1 LNYIGHTLEQYKGC
15 DILDISPGACL
26 WSHKLHEFLEPRS
39 HVLLESSPEL
49 FQPFLLPLLESP
61 GSKYKLV
68 TKSPLEVSS
77 YRELVDEGVFPHQ
90 VRVDPS
96 GPKAQELNKT
106 LLVTGSL
113 VWDPTLPGMGFDSMA
128 KQLYSLFASAA
139 WSNDAFHAYGPVRT
153 LFWVQSDD
161 FNQMI
166 AKTTMNFRK
175 QNRLLEAT
183 NDMKLVVNSGRVVR
197 QSGKAAVG
205 RAPQYEIESTIR
217 ALRSGKK
224 GGYEFPEHR
233 RDASHAYATLV
244 EQASGGSG
252 ITRNEPMLELMQAQH
267 LDGNVPVQFSS
278 QNLLETVELWKE
290 LQSEYT
296 DQPLILP
303 LPVQEKLPSKPRV
316 DKQHPAAAK
325 VVKYNKNRAT
335 TTQLIK
341 IQSQI
346 EATADIGEELYQ
358 LELKALKMKDG
369 PKKDD
374 VLKQI
379 NDLNKAWNEA
389 LSKIPPNYQGAPVNE
404 LDDRINLRYP
414 PRPRIQWDSRP
425 FDPLI
430 AREDEVWPRNRVSL
444 IDATP
449 IPRPVGD
456 DPDWHEW
463 VIDFI
468 HGLYQDSTKSV
479 LVALDNMQ
487 PGLSDIVKD
496 CPSLTNPEKGGRL
509 QLKNF
514 RVRLLTMEMIVE
526 LARAYKDWPFK
537 APGTERSLYFRHRGK
552 TVKFGSS

>member
-1 LNYIGHTLEQYKGC
+1 LNYIGHTLEEYKGC

-26 WSHKLHEFLEPRS
+26 WSRKLHEFLKPRS
-39 HVLLESSPEL
+39 HILLESSPEL
-49 FQPFLLPLLESP
+49 FQPFLAPLLESP
-61 GSKYKLV
+61 DSKYKLV
-68 TKSPLEVSS
+68 TKSPFEVSS
-77 YRELVDEGVFPHQ
+77 YRALVDEGVFPHQ
-90 VRVDPS
+90 VPVDPS
-96 GPKAQELNKT
+96 DPKAQELNKT

-128 KQLYSLFASAA
+128 KQLYSLFTSAA
-139 WSNDAFHAYGPVRT
+139 WSNDVFHAYGPVRT

-166 AKTTMNFRK
+166 AKTTSKFSK

-183 NDMKLVVNSGRVVR
+183 TDMKLVVNSERVAR
-197 QSGKAAVG
+197 QVGKAAIG
-205 RAPQYEIESTIR
+205 RPPQYEIESTIR
-217 ALRSGKK
+217 ALRSGKE
-224 GGYEFPEHR
+224 GGYEIPKHR
-233 RDASHAYATLV
+233 EDASHLYATLV

-252 ITRNEPMLELMQAQH
+252 IIRNEPMLELIQAQH
-267 LDGNVPVQFSS
+267 LDGNVPVQFGFTS
-278 QNLLETVELWKE
+278 LLETVELWKE
-290 LQSEYT
+290 LQSEY
-296 DQPLILP
+296 DERPLILP
-303 LPVQEKLPSKPRV
+303 VPMIGKLTDQSKV
-316 DKQHPAAAK
+316 NKKHPAAAK
-325 VVKYNKNRAT
+325 VVKFNRSRAT
-335 TTQLIK
+335 TTQVMK

-346 EATADIGEELYQ
+346 EATADIGEELYK

-369 PKKDD
+369 PKKDT

-379 NDLNKAWNEA
+379 DDLDKAFDEA
-389 LSKIPPNYQGAPVNE
+389 WSQIPENYHGAPISE

-414 PRPRIQWDSRP
+414 PRPRLQWDSRP

-430 AREDEVWPRNRVSL
+430 SREEEVWPRNRVSL

-468 HGLYQDSTKSV
+468 HGLCESSTKSV
-479 LVALDNMQ
+479 IAALDNMQ

-496 CPSLTNPEKGGRL
+496 CPSLTDPDKGGRL
-509 QLKNF
+509 QLKLL
-514 RVRLLTMEMIVE
+514 RVRMLTMEMIIE

-537 APGTERSLYFRHRGK
+537 AEGTDRSLYFRHKGK
-552 TVKFGSS
+552 QMGKF